1 MKTYSSMNTIRIIG
15 WKESSTDQPPAPLT
29 AHLVSLHYAHTA
41 GGGAVEH
48 RSHPGYIIK
57 SHLERELAP
66 EAGRRLS
73 GAHPY
78 AGTEKRQT

>member
-1 MKTYSSMNTIRIIG
+1 MKTYSSKNTICIIG

-57 SHLERELAP
+57 SHLAE
-66 EAGRRLS
+66 GV
-73 GAHPY
+73 GAR
-78 AGTEKRQT
+78 GG